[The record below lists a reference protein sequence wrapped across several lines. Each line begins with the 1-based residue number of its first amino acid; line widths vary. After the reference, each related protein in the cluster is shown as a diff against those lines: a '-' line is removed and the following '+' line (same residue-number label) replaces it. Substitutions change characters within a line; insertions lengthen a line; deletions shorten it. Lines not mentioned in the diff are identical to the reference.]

1 MIVLPTFACPTRY
14 RLYRDS
20 QDEHLIYVDTI
31 QPIPVHRE
39 AVRWLSLSDDQAYCV
54 GEVQFAPRETDLSQ
68 FSETAQTAGDRS
80 LTMPWQSGRVFAW
93 YQRETGVQPLAEGET
108 SGYGIHNTVLN
119 GTADPEAIAAPLA
132 IAAELCCT
140 GQLAGASLQGGGD
153 WAAVDAALQ
162 ALPLG
167 DDAPPMA
174 TLADV
179 LLAMLRRLVET
190 KGLILLARAE
200 ALSLEAIAELKQLAL
215 MEWAHRIVDA
225 CRQKLSLAMPAAQ
238 VAALAISHP
247 INLELNWGAGEVIP
261 MRAVRVLRTEGSC
274 PVVPASSSSPSPV
287 TVTLSVVGDWQS
299 FDYVQLS
306 LGNHPSLTDITLTP
320 DDALRHCH
328 VSSEDIQ
335 SVRAI
340 AGVCG
345 FGVKVPI
352 ETIQVAPQQITVTLA
367 PLVEQAFLVKVP
379 RSLLEE
385 IGPLKVDL
393 SHPAMAQVLVP
404 RTGSLELAA
413 SHSELAQVSAVY
425 RALLW
430 QDQQAEPFLV
440 TVQPLHGEVVRW
452 SARVEH
458 DTLLISEAQLPRLR
472 VMAMPLT
479 SDSFVTVEAAQTDRA
494 TAQRSSLG
502 QQTLSAQE
510 TATWVYPPEAENF
523 WLRSRYPLPAEV
535 AQHLSCSSARG
546 DAEAAYWTD
555 WHPVDPKA
563 AVMAPQVQQR
573 KVVFLPAQDFSAIAI
588 AVAPVA
594 GAGAILRGALTPGQA
609 TAIPF
614 IHDSQNCSLRYCV
627 QFSET
632 AWSDWVVTDE
642 TVIKLS
648 ADALAR

>member
-20 QDEHLIYVDTI
+20 QDEGLIYVDTV
-31 QPIPVHRE
+31 QPLPVHRE
-39 AVRWLSLSDDQAYCV
+39 AVRWLSISDEQAYCV
-54 GEVQFAPRETDLSQ
+54 GEVQFAPRNTDLSQ
-68 FSETAQTAGDRS
+68 FSETAQTAGARS

-93 YQRETGVQPLAEGET
+93 YQREVGVQPLAEGET

-119 GTADPEAIAAPLA
+119 GTAGPEAIAAPLA
-132 IAAELCCT
+132 IAAELYCS

-153 WAAVDAALQ
+153 WAAVHAALQ

-167 DDAPPMA
+167 DAAPPMA

-179 LLAMLRRLVET
+179 LLVMLRQLVET

-225 CRQKLSLAMPAAQ
+225 WGQKLSLAMPAAQ
-238 VAALAISHP
+238 VAALEISHP
-247 INLELNWGAGEVIP
+247 INLELNWCAGEVIP
-261 MRAVRVLRTEGSC
+261 MRAVRVLRTQGNC
-274 PVVPASSSSPSPV
+274 PAVQSSSSPSPM
-287 TVTLSVVGDWQS
+287 TVTLTVAGNWQS

-320 DDALRHCH
+320 DNALRHCH
-328 VSSEDIQ
+328 VSPKDIQ

-340 AGVCG
+340 AGVRG

-352 ETIQVAPQQITVTLA
+352 ETIQVAPQQITVILS
-367 PLVEQAFLVKVP
+367 PLVEKAFLVKVP

-393 SHPAMAQVLVP
+393 SHPAMARVLVP

-413 SHSELAQVSAVY
+413 SHSDLTQVSAVY

-430 QDQQAEPFLV
+430 QDQQAEPFQV
-440 TVQPLHGEVVRW
+440 AVQPPHGGVVRW

-472 VMAMPLT
+472 VLAMPLT
-479 SDSFVTVEAAQTDRA
+479 SDSSVTVELAQIERG

-502 QQTLSAQE
+502 QQTLAAQE

-535 AQHLSCSSARG
+535 AQHLSCSSPSG
-546 DAEAAYWTD
+546 DTEAAYWTD
-555 WHPVDPKA
+555 WHPIDPKA
-563 AVMAPQVQQR
+563 AVMAPQVQQS
-573 KVVFLPAQDFSAIAI
+573 KVVFLPTQDFRAIAI
-588 AVAPVA
+588 SVAPVA

-614 IHDSQNCSLRYCV
+614 IHDSQNRSLRYRV

-648 ADALAR
+648 ANALAR